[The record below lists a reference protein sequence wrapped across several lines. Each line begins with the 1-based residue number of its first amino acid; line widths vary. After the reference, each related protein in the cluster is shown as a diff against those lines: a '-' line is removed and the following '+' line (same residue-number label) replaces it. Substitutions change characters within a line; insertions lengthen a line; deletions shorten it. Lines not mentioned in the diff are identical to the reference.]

1 MSHPDLLA
9 SLQNSFIGRD
19 TEYPTVDGRRGPRIY
34 LDSAASTLMMSP
46 AYEVGHEFLEH
57 YASTHSD
64 LHYAARG
71 ASPLST
77 RRPA

>member
-1 MSHPDLLA
+1 MSTTDLLA

-34 LDSAASTLMMSP
+34 LDSAASTLMMGP

-57 YASTHSD
+57 YASTHSKACEAPR
-64 LHYAARG
+64 AA
-71 ASPLST
+71 
-77 RRPA
+77 